1 MTLKMI
7 EGCTLFFS
15 NFISYLPTYL
25 LIFLSLFIFRW
36 REVVESSD
44 GGGVFKL
51 QTLVEKMPDVAEV
64 WTMFV

>member
-1 MTLKMI
+1 M
-7 EGCTLFFS
+7 
-15 NFISYLPTYL
+15 
-25 LIFLSLFIFRW
+25 
-36 REVVESSD
+36 ESSD